1 MSTAGD
7 VLDGVIKGAA
17 AAGAVAKLVEV
28 VVDLLDGDVEKA
40 HLLLNEEQVRRA
52 NRFADALEAAKF
64 PTE

>member
-1 MSTAGD
+1 MSTASD

-17 AAGAVAKLVEV
+17 AAGAVSKLVEV
-28 VVDLLDGDVEKA
+28 IVDLLDGDVEKA